1 MSRAPLLFVVNNG
14 CFGRFRCRPAAVPVG
29 GPKMNRIYCRFRD
42 CGWDPSSVP
51 IQRIGDRTQMNDP
64 NVSTG
69 YVFGT
74 LLTVG
79 GLLTAIFVD
88 KSTVSGTG
96 VSGAFDVPMWA
107 MGLAIVVF
115 GVVVLWRT
123 VLLHRKQ

>member
-1 MSRAPLLFVVNNG
+1 
-14 CFGRFRCRPAAVPVG
+14 
-29 GPKMNRIYCRFRD
+29 
-42 CGWDPSSVP
+42 
-51 IQRIGDRTQMNDP
+51 MNDP

-96 VSGAFDVPMWA
+96 ISGAFDVPMWA